1 MIAVLP
7 KPLQRFKSFV
17 FVLGL
22 IAIVPSAYRLLHGPL
37 YLDADFKNAFIE
49 KAISTG
55 AGVPVDD
62 AAINNLCLNRTWTK
76 NVIFECRAPQ
86 YGGVGPVA
94 IRNVVLNCV
103 RYAIEAGGACGFSS
117 KNYEG

>member
-7 KPLQRFKSFV
+7 KPLQRFGSFI

-22 IAIVPSAYRLLHGPL
+22 ITIVLSAYRMLHGPL
-37 YLDADFKNAFIE
+37 YSNTDGKNTFIE

-55 AGVPVDD
+55 AGDLIDEVV
-62 AAINNLCLNRTWTK
+62 IKTLCLNRTWTE

-86 YGGVGPVA
+86 DGGFGPVA

-103 RYAIEAGGACGFSS
+103 RYAIEAGGGCASQFGE
-117 KNYEG
+117 YEG